1 MVASLREFGP
11 VWGVDRGFDEVRKG
25 GPWGWLG
32 RWCPGLSRLRVGG
45 WPGWPSRESI
55 ASDAEI
61 ADTVD
66 GWLGRLG
73 VVGVHHFTGT
83 EVGRVHALEVGEGS
97 HPLVLLHGGGARW
110 VSTPPR
116 SPSFQPIT
124 G

>member
-73 VVGVHHFTGT
+73 VVGVHHFTGPRLDAFMLSNSAKGRTLWCFCT
-83 EVGRVHALEVGEGS
+83 ESE
-97 HPLVLLHGGGARW
+97 PGG
-110 VSTPPR
+110 
-116 SPSFQPIT
+116 
-124 G
+124 